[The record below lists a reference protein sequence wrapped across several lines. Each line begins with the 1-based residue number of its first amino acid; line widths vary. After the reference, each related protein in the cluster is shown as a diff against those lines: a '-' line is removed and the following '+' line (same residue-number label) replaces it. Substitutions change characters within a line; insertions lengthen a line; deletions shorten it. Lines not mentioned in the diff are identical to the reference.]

1 MRRIRFVEVEF
12 HPTPAAMTPHKKQSA
27 DLRRRYPMLF
37 EIGLALSLGLLV
49 LLFTIPLESESSLEI
64 VESKQ
69 EVVLV
74 EEVEQTRQV
83 DRPPPPPRAPAPIEV
98 ANEQVTEEIELDFD
112 MDLDLSESAT
122 APPAPPP
129 PPAAPEPEPEPQE
142 PEIFVVV
149 EQPPRLIGGIQG
161 VQEQLHYP
169 EIARRAGIEGTVFV
183 QFVVDENGNVVDPFC
198 IRDPGGQTCEE
209 ALRVVRDS
217 KFEPGRQ
224 RGQAV
229 KVRFSIPVK
238 FRLE

>member
-1 MRRIRFVEVEF
+1 
-12 HPTPAAMTPHKKQSA
+12 
-27 DLRRRYPMLF
+27 MLF
-37 EIGLALSLGLLV
+37 EVGLALSLGLLV
-49 LLFTIPLESESSLEI
+49 ILFTIPLENESSLEI
-64 VESKQ
+64 VETQQ

-112 MDLDLSESAT
+112 MDLDLSEAST

-129 PPAAPEPEPEPQE
+129 PPAAPEPEPEPEAE

-149 EQPPRLIGGIQG
+149 ENPPELIGGIQG
-161 VQEQLHYP
+161 IQERLQYP
-169 EIARRAGIEGTVFV
+169 EIARQAQIEGTVYV
-183 QFVVDENGNVVDPFC
+183 QFVVDERGNVTDPFC

-209 ALRVVRDS
+209 ALRVVRTA

-224 RGQAV
+224 RGQPV
-229 KVRFSIPVK
+229 KVRFSLPIK
-238 FRLE
+238 FRLR

>member
-1 MRRIRFVEVEF
+1 LAFVEGKF
-12 HPTPAAMTPHKKQSA
+12 NPTPAAMTPHKKKSA

-49 LLFTIPLESESSLEI
+49 LLFTIPLETESSLEI
-64 VESKQ
+64 VETQQ

-129 PPAAPEPEPEPQE
+129 PPAAEPEPEPEPE

-149 EQPPRLIGGIQG
+149 EQPPELIGGIQG
-161 VQEQLHYP
+161 VQEQLRYP
-169 EIARRAGIEGTVFV
+169 EIARRAGIEGTVYV
-183 QFVVDENGNVVDPFC
+183 QFIVDERGNVVDPFC

-209 ALRVVRDS
+209 ALRVVRKA
-217 KFEPGRQ
+217 KFEPGMQ

-229 KVRFSIPVK
+229 KVRFSLPIK
-238 FRLE
+238 FRLD